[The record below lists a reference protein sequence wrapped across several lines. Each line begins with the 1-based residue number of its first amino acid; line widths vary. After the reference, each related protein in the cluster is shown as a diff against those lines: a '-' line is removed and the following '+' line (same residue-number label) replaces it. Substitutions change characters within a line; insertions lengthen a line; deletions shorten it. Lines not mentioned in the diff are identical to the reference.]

1 MKRWIAL
8 LLCTALLLAVT
19 GCDAPKKQQGGTP
32 PSDSEASETI
42 RPHSLAPFRC
52 GTVYV
57 PSSVRGWLAEIAVVD
72 DQLYYLWA
80 EASSED
86 DGRTTDEH
94 LDVMDIATDGAWRRV
109 SDEDEKER
117 VMTKLRTENTNY
129 SPLYEEIGR
138 FVVYT
143 DEHNDFDLMD
153 TKTDRRTNLQLNLE
167 DWRRFS
173 TDHKTYFAFLSAFVI
188 TVDGEFV
195 NEIRYYEL
203 NENG

>member
-8 LLCTALLLAVT
+8 LLCTVLLLVVT
-19 GCDAPKKQQGGTP
+19 GCGAPKKQQGGTP
-32 PSDSEASETI
+32 PSDNEVSEII

-52 GTVYV
+52 ETVYV
-57 PSSVRGWLAEIAVVD
+57 PSSVRGWLPEIAVVD

-80 EASSED
+80 EASNED

-94 LDVMDIATDGAWRRV
+94 LDVMNMTTDSEWRRV
-109 SDEDEKER
+109 LDENEKER
-117 VMTKLRTENTNY
+117 FKVKLHTENQIDN
-129 SPLYEEIGR
+129 PLYEEVGR
-138 FVVYT
+138 FVVYS
-143 DEHNDFDLMD
+143 DEHNDFYLMD
-153 TKTDRRTNLQLNLE
+153 TETDRRTNLQLNLE

-173 TDHKTYFAFLSAFVI
+173 TDHKTYFAFLSAFSI

>member
-8 LLCTALLLAVT
+8 LLGTALLLAVA
-19 GCDAPKKQQGGTP
+19 GCGAPKKQQAGTP

-52 GTVYV
+52 ETVYV
-57 PSSVRGWLAEIAVVD
+57 PSSVRGWLPEIAVVD

-86 DGRTTDEH
+86 DGRKTEEH
-94 LDVMDIATDGAWRRV
+94 LDVMNMATDSAWRRM
-109 SDEDEKER
+109 SDENEVER
-117 VMTKLRTENTNY
+117 IKTELRTESQSYN
-129 SPLYEEIGR
+129 PLYEEIGR
-138 FVVYT
+138 FVVYS
-143 DEHNDFDLMD
+143 DEHNDFYLMD
-153 TKTDRRTNLQLNLE
+153 TETDRRMNLQLNLE

-173 TDHKTYFAFLSAFVI
+173 TDHKTYFAFLSAFSI

-203 NENG
+203 NGN

>member
-32 PSDSEASETI
+32 PSDNEVSEII

-57 PSSVRGWLAEIAVVD
+57 PSSVRGWLPEIAVVD
-72 DQLYYLWA
+72 DKLYYLWC
-80 EASSED
+80 EA
-86 DGRTTDEH
+86 DGETADEH
-94 LDVMDIATDGAWRRV
+94 LDVMDMSTDSAWRRV
-109 SDEDEKER
+109 TDENEVER
-117 VMTKLRTENTNY
+117 IKTKLRTENTNY

-143 DEHNDFDLMD
+143 DEHNDFYLMD
-153 TKTDRRTNLQLNLE
+153 TETDRRTNLQLNLE

-173 TDHKTYFAFLSAFVI
+173 TDHKTYFAFLSAFSI